1 MQLLQHVTVIASL
14 FAVTANS
21 MPMAGLGISELAY
34 LLKGL
39 KGEKLV
45 SCDLSKAIMPKSGGR
60 FSPTIPT
67 IGHESL
73 GKVVINNYHRSQLSL
88 AAGERLCPFPRCSR
102 SWYSKLYLCR
112 LNQYLG
118 SDSTGSSCRSL

>member
-1 MQLLQHVTVIASL
+1 MQLFQYVAVIASL
-14 FAVTANS
+14 LSVTVNS

-34 LLKGL
+34 LLKGF

-60 FSPTIPT
+60 FPPT

-73 GKVVINNYHRSQLSL
+73 GEAVINNYHRSQLSL
-88 AAGERLCPFPRCSR
+88 TTGERFCPFPRCSR
-102 SWYSKLYLCR
+102 SRYSKLYLCR
-112 LNQYLG
+112 RNQCLG